1 MFLQQAG
8 EFMSE
13 EIVRQETV
21 IKEIIYGKNK
31 LLMINDSSDYCKC
44 FGGLHD

>member
-1 MFLQQAG
+1 M
-8 EFMSE
+8 
-13 EIVRQETV
+13 VRQKTV

-44 FGGLHD
+44 FAVCMIRMIAFGVG